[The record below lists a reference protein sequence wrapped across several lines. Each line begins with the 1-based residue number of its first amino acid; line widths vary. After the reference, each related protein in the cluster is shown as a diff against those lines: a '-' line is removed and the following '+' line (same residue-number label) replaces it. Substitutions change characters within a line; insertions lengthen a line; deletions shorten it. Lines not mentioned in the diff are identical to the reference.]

1 MRTVVWGL
9 VVSLVLIVALAGGGP
24 PEAQAQRSGGNLPA
38 GGATTDLI
46 ALSFDGGE
54 GRQQVTLIDPRSRV
68 MAVYHVDRSSGSL
81 ALKSVRNVVWD
92 LQMEEFNTGNPTP
105 REIKPLTQQR

>member
-1 MRTVVWGL
+1 MRTAVWGL
-9 VVSLVLIVALAGGGP
+9 VAGMVLVAALAGGGP
-24 PEAQAQRSGGNLPA
+24 PEAQAQRTGVNPPDRSA
-38 GGATTDLI
+38 AMDLI
-46 ALSFDGGE
+46 ALSFDGGD

-68 MAVYHVDRSSGSL
+68 MAVYHVDRTNGSL
-81 ALKSVRNVVWD
+81 ALKSVRNVHWD

>member
-9 VVSLVLIVALAGGGP
+9 VVCMVLIVALAGGGP
-24 PEAQAQRSGGNLPA
+24 PEAQAQRAGVNLPDRS
-38 GGATTDLI
+38 ATTDLI

-54 GRQQVTLIDPRSRV
+54 GRQQVTLVDPRSRV
-68 MAVYHVDRSSGSL
+68 MAVYHVDRTSGSL
-81 ALKSVRNVVWD
+81 ALKSVRNIAWD
-92 LQMEEFNTGNPTP
+92 LQMEEFNTSNPTP

>member
-1 MRTVVWGL
+1 MRTAAWGL
-9 VVSLVLIVALAGGGP
+9 IVGVILVTALAGGGP
-24 PEAQAQRSGGNLPA
+24 PEAQAQRPGVNLPERFA
-38 GGATTDLI
+38 GTDLI

-68 MAVYHVDRSSGSL
+68 MAVYHVDRNSGSL
-81 ALKSVRNVVWD
+81 TLKSVRNVHWD

-105 REIKPLTQQR
+105 SEIKPLTQQR

>member
-9 VVSLVLIVALAGGGP
+9 VVSVVLVVALAGGGP
-24 PEAQAQRSGGNLPA
+24 PEAQAQRSGVNIPA
-38 GGATTDLI
+38 GSATTDLI

-54 GRQQVTLIDPRSRV
+54 GRQQVTLIDPRTRV
-68 MAVYHVDRSSGSL
+68 MAVYHVDRTSGSL

-92 LQMEEFNTGNPTP
+92 LQMEEFNTSNPTP
-105 REIKPLTQQR
+105 REIRPLTQQR